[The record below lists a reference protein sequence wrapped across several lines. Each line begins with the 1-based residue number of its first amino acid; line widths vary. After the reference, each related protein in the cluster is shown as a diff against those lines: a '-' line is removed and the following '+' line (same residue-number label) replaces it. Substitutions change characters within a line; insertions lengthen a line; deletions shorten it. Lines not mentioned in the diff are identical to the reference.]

1 LTYKN
6 KLINALFH
14 SSSGGMTENSQD
26 VWKNKYPYL
35 SSVKDF
41 DKNNPKFRWQKKF
54 SSKNS
59 KAIGYA
65 RATHNEYEYLE
76 EQIKIL
82 KEEGCSLVFSEFI
95 SLDEE
100 IKPQLNKAINSLSKG
115 DQLIITQ
122 LDRAFKNKKECLRT
136 INKLI
141 NKDIKLRTI
150 TGFFAA
156 NETSKANSSIFEILY
171 ELDNLEDKS
180 LGERKKEQLLRRKL
194 SGNNLGGRP
203 KISPIKESLV
213 IRLRNEGYSY
223 RSIRSQTGIALS
235 TIRRVILEGEL
246 T

>member
-1 LTYKN
+1 MLKSVFLIFIDTVKNICNKTLTFKFKRKRILLSEKN
-6 KLINALFH
+6 KNC
-14 SSSGGMTENSQD
+14 Q
-26 VWKNKYPYL
+26 
-35 SSVKDF
+35 
-41 DKNNPKFRWQKKF
+41 
-54 SSKNS
+54 
-59 KAIGYA
+59 AIGYA
-65 RATHNEYEYLE
+65 RASNNEYEYLE

-82 KEEGCSLVFSEFI
+82 KEEGCRLVFSELI

-100 IKPQLNKAINSLSKG
+100 IKPQLNKAINYLSKG

-141 NKDIKLRTI
+141 NKDIKLRTL
-150 TGFFAA
+150 TGFFAV
-156 NETSKANSSIFEILY
+156 NESTKENSSIFQILY
-171 ELDNLEDKS
+171 ELENLEDKY

-203 KISPIKESLV
+203 KISPLKESLV

-235 TIRRVILEGEL
+235 TIRRVILEGGL

>member
-1 LTYKN
+1 VFFYIFIDTVKNICNKTLTLKF
-6 KLINALFH
+6 KRKRLL
-14 SSSGGMTENSQD
+14 
-26 VWKNKYPYL
+26 L
-35 SSVKDF
+35 SEKD
-41 DKNNPKFRWQKKF
+41 K
-54 SSKNS
+54 SS

-65 RATHNEYEYLE
+65 RATHDEFEYLE
-76 EQIKIL
+76 EQIKCL
-82 KEEGCSLVFSEFI
+82 KDEGCNLVFSEFI

-100 IKPQLNKAINSLSKG
+100 IKPQLNQAMNCLSKG

-122 LDRAFKNKKECLRT
+122 LDRAFKNKKECLRI

-141 NKDIKLRTI
+141 NKDVKLRTL

-156 NETSKANSSIFEILY
+156 NESSKANSSIFKILY
-171 ELDNLEDKS
+171 ELENLEEKT

-203 KISPIKESLV
+203 KISSLKESLV

-235 TIRRVILEGEL
+235 TIRRIIMEGEL
-246 T
+246 K

>member
-1 LTYKN
+1 MTFKFKRKRILLSEKN
-6 KLINALFH
+6 K
-14 SSSGGMTENSQD
+14 S
-26 VWKNKYPYL
+26 
-35 SSVKDF
+35 
-41 DKNNPKFRWQKKF
+41 
-54 SSKNS
+54 S

-65 RATHNEYEYLE
+65 RATHNESENLE
-76 EQIKIL
+76 EQIKNL
-82 KEEGCSLVFSEFI
+82 REEGCSLVFSEFI
-95 SLDEE
+95 SLDED
-100 IKPQLNKAINSLSKG
+100 IKPQLNQAINHLSEG

-122 LDRAFKNKKECLRT
+122 LDRAFKNKKECLKT

-141 NKDIKLRTI
+141 NKDIKLRTL

-156 NETSKANSSIFEILY
+156 NESSNASSSIFKILY

-194 SGNNLGGRP
+194 SGNNPGGRP
-203 KISPIKESLV
+203 KISPLKESLV

-235 TIRRVILEGEL
+235 TIRRVLVEGEL

>member
-1 LTYKN
+1 MNFKFKRKRLLLSEKN
-6 KLINALFH
+6 K
-14 SSSGGMTENSQD
+14 
-26 VWKNKYPYL
+26 K
-35 SSVKDF
+35 
-41 DKNNPKFRWQKKF
+41 
-54 SSKNS
+54 S

-65 RATHNEYEYLE
+65 RATNNELEYLE
-76 EQIKIL
+76 EQIQNL
-82 KEEGCSLVFSEFI
+82 KEEGCSVVFSEFV

-100 IKPQLNKAINSLSKG
+100 IKPQLNNAINCLSKG
-115 DQLIITQ
+115 DELIITQ
-122 LDRAFKNKKECLRT
+122 LDRAFKNKKECLVT

-141 NKDIKLRTI
+141 NKNIKLRTL
-150 TGFFAA
+150 TGFFAV
-156 NETSKANSSIFEILY
+156 NNSSKTNSSIFKILY

-203 KISPIKESLV
+203 KISPLKESLV

>member
-1 LTYKN
+1 MTFKFKRKRLLLSEKYK
-6 KLINALFH
+6 
-14 SSSGGMTENSQD
+14 S
-26 VWKNKYPYL
+26 
-35 SSVKDF
+35 
-41 DKNNPKFRWQKKF
+41 
-54 SSKNS
+54 S

-82 KEEGCSLVFSEFI
+82 KEEGCSLIFSELI
-95 SLDEE
+95 SLDEG
-100 IKPQLNKAINSLSKG
+100 IKPQLNQAINYLSKG

-122 LDRAFKNKKECLRT
+122 LDRAFQNKKEFLRT
-136 INKLI
+136 INKFI
-141 NKDIKLRTI
+141 NEDIKFRTL

-156 NETSKANSSIFEILY
+156 NESSKANSSIFKILY
-171 ELDNLEDKS
+171 ELDTLEDKS

-203 KISPIKESLV
+203 KISPLKESLV

-235 TIRRVILEGEL
+235 TIRRVILEGGL
-246 T
+246 K

>member
-1 LTYKN
+1 MFFYLFIDTVKNIRNKTLTFKFKRKHILLSEKN
-6 KLINALFH
+6 K
-14 SSSGGMTENSQD
+14 S
-26 VWKNKYPYL
+26 
-35 SSVKDF
+35 
-41 DKNNPKFRWQKKF
+41 
-54 SSKNS
+54 S

-65 RATHNEYEYLE
+65 RATHDEFKNLE
-76 EQIKIL
+76 EQIKNL
-82 KEEGCSLVFSEFI
+82 KEEGCSLVFSELI
-95 SLDEE
+95 SLNAEV
-100 IKPQLNKAINSLSKG
+100 KPQLNKAINYLTKG
-115 DQLIITQ
+115 DQLVITQ
-122 LDRAFKNKKECLRT
+122 LDRAFKNKKECLMT

-141 NKDIKLRTI
+141 NKDIKLRTL

-156 NETSKANSSIFEILY
+156 NESTNENSSIFKILY

-180 LGERKKEQLLRRKL
+180 LGERKREQLLRRKL

-203 KISPIKESLV
+203 KISPLKESLV

>member
-1 LTYKN
+1 MFFFILIDTVKNICNKTLTFKFKRKRLLLSEKN
-6 KLINALFH
+6 
-14 SSSGGMTENSQD
+14 
-26 VWKNKYPYL
+26 
-35 SSVKDF
+35 
-41 DKNNPKFRWQKKF
+41 
-54 SSKNS
+54 KNS

-65 RATHNEYEYLE
+65 RATNNEYESLE
-76 EQIKIL
+76 KQIRIL

-100 IKPQLNKAINSLSKG
+100 IKPQLNKAINCLSNG

-136 INKLI
+136 INKLF
-141 NKDIKLRTI
+141 NKNIKLRTL

-156 NETSKANSSIFEILY
+156 NESSNEISSIFKILY

-203 KISPIKESLV
+203 KISTLKESLV

-223 RSIRSQTGIALS
+223 RSIRSQTGIALA

>member
-1 LTYKN
+1 MFFYLFIDTVKNICNKTLTFNFKRKRTLLSEKN
-6 KLINALFH
+6 K
-14 SSSGGMTENSQD
+14 S
-26 VWKNKYPYL
+26 
-35 SSVKDF
+35 
-41 DKNNPKFRWQKKF
+41 
-54 SSKNS
+54 S

-65 RATHNEYEYLE
+65 RATHNEFKNLE
-76 EQIKIL
+76 EQIKNL
-82 KEEGCSLVFSEFI
+82 KEEGCSLVFSELI
-95 SLDEE
+95 SLDAEV
-100 IKPQLNKAINSLSKG
+100 KPQLNKAINYLTKG
-115 DQLIITQ
+115 DQLIITR
-122 LDRAFKNKKECLRT
+122 LDRAFKNKNECLRA

-141 NKDIKLRTI
+141 NKDIQFRTL

-156 NETSKANSSIFEILY
+156 NESSNANSSIFKILY

-203 KISPIKESLV
+203 KISPLKESLV

>member
-1 LTYKN
+1 MTFKFKRKRLLLSEKN
-6 KLINALFH
+6 
-14 SSSGGMTENSQD
+14 
-26 VWKNKYPYL
+26 
-35 SSVKDF
+35 
-41 DKNNPKFRWQKKF
+41 
-54 SSKNS
+54 KNS

-65 RATHNEYEYLE
+65 RATDNEYEYLE
-76 EQIKIL
+76 EQIKSL
-82 KEEGCSLVFSEFI
+82 KKEGCSLIFSEFI

-100 IKPQLNKAINSLSKG
+100 VKPQLNKAVNCLSKG

-141 NKDIKLRTI
+141 NKDIKLRTL

-156 NETSKANSSIFEILY
+156 NESCKTNSSIYKILY
-171 ELDNLEDKS
+171 ELDKLEEKS

-203 KISPIKESLV
+203 KISPLKESLV

-235 TIRRVILEGEL
+235 TIRRVILEGEFK
-246 T
+246 

>member
-1 LTYKN
+1 MTLKFKRKRLLLSEKN
-6 KLINALFH
+6 KN
-14 SSSGGMTENSQD
+14 TK
-26 VWKNKYPYL
+26 V
-35 SSVKDF
+35 
-41 DKNNPKFRWQKKF
+41 
-54 SSKNS
+54 
-59 KAIGYA
+59 IGYA
-65 RATHNEYEYLE
+65 RANHSEYEYLE
-76 EQIKIL
+76 EQIKVL

-122 LDRAFKNKKECLRT
+122 LDRAFKNKKECLIT

-141 NKDIKLRTI
+141 NKDMQLRTL

-156 NETSKANSSIFEILY
+156 NESSNTNSSIFKILY

-180 LGERKKEQLLRRKL
+180 LGERKKEQLLLRRI

-203 KISPIKESLV
+203 KISPLKESLV

-223 RSIRSQTGIALS
+223 RSIRTQTGIALS

-246 T
+246 I